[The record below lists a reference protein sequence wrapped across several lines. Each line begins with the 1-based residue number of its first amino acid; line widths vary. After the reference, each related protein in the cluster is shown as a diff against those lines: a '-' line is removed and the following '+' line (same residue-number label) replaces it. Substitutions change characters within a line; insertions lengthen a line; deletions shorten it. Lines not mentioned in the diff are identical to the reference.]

1 MVEMSVNNVLTRRPA
16 LSRRTSRLP
25 YRIYISVNGEGYGHS
40 SRALAVA
47 RQFDPA
53 SVVLGS
59 YGYVLERLQRAGYET
74 VEVGPEV
81 KFFGED
87 GSFELSTTILKNTTW
102 PLVINKQTRV
112 ESRIMKEYGITCVLS
127 DCRAAPVF
135 AAARLGLPCIFMTN
149 QTQFDHFFQR
159 RNRVR
164 MSERMSGMRSAR
176 KFAEGPKA
184 LQDAIL
190 GGAVEP
196 GVEMV
201 VKAIFRESDEI
212 VIPDFPSPDTVCLPI
227 LSRRPQVMKLQR
239 IVGPLTAWN
248 ADSVIPYPRPGIGPY
263 VVGTL
268 GGHQYRYPLFQAMIE
283 AAYRLPHVQFDIFS
297 SFSAGSVP
305 PNVRLLEFTDTPE
318 SYYKSADLV
327 VTQAGHSTAMEILS
341 LGKQSILVPDYKQI
355 EQENNA
361 ARMVELNVSSQLSY
375 PQLSGE
381 ALAYRVQQH
390 LKTGIFELNALR
402 LARRASELDGARRVA
417 EIVGEYA
424 MRVMA
429 Y

>member
-1 MVEMSVNNVLTRRPA
+1 MVNVLTGRPTPA
-16 LSRRTSRLP
+16 RQRSRVP
-25 YRIYISVNGEGYGHS
+25 YRIYISVNGEGFGHS

-53 SVVLGS
+53 CVVLGS
-59 YGYVLERLQRAGYET
+59 YGYVLERLQRAGYAT

-87 GSFELSTTILKNTTW
+87 GSFELSTTILKNSTW
-102 PLVINKQTRV
+102 PLVINKQTR
-112 ESRIMKEYGITCVLS
+112 EEARIMKEYGITCVLS

-135 AAARLGLPCIFMTN
+135 AASRLGLPCIFMTN

-159 RNRVR
+159 SGRGKGR
-164 MSERMSGMRSAR
+164 SLGMRRSR
-176 KFAEGPKA
+176 KFGEGPRA

-201 VKAIFRESDEI
+201 VKSIFRESDEI
-212 VIPDFPSPDTVCLPI
+212 LIPDFPPPDTICLPI

-239 IVGPLTAWN
+239 MVGPLTAWKAEN
-248 ADSVIPYPRPGIGPY
+248 VVPFARPGFGSY
-263 VVGTL
+263 VVGTM

-283 AAYRLPHVQFDIFS
+283 AAYRMPQVHFDIFS
-297 SFSAGSVP
+297 SFSASSIP
-305 PNVRLLEFTDTPE
+305 TNVRLLEFTDNPE

-327 VTQAGHSTAMEILS
+327 VTQAGHSTAMELLS
-341 LGKQSILVPDYKQI
+341 LGKQSILVPDFKQI
-355 EQENNA
+355 EQESNA
-361 ARMVELNVSSQLSY
+361 MRMVELNVSTQLSY
-375 PQLSGE
+375 PELNGE
-381 ALAYRVQQH
+381 NLAYRIQHH
-390 LKTGIFELNALR
+390 LKTRGYENNAMR
-402 LARRASELDGARRVA
+402 FARKASELDGARSIAKLLSDYAQRV
-417 EIVGEYA
+417 I
-424 MRVMA
+424 A